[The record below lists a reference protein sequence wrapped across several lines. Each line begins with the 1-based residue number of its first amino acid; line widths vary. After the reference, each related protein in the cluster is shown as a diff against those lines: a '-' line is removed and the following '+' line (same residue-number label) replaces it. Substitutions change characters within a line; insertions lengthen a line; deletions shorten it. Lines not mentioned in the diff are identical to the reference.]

1 MDLTFNEMDEA
12 AALVLAR
19 SLQGKPRLR
28 SVALEGNALGPRARS
43 AIKELGGAEG
53 SGEDI
58 IIIGSTELSFQFTRR
73 HASDRRVIE
82 SEPRRARARRPV
94 DASARAGR
102 GR

>member
-43 AIKELGGAEG
+43 AIKEVL
-53 SGEDI
+53 
-58 IIIGSTELSFQFTRR
+58 
-73 HASDRRVIE
+73 RVVGKI
-82 SEPRRARARRPV
+82 S
-94 DASARAGR
+94 
-102 GR
+102 